1 MSPTTNTGADL
12 SAREFSTSRLLPASA
27 GVVFQAFSNPKVLA
41 RWWGPKGFTN
51 TFETFEFKPGGTWR
65 FVMHGPDG
73 QDYANLSVFEEVS
86 PQRIVI
92 RHLETVHAF
101 TLVITLDAVNNGTRL
116 WWRQVFDTAEEAE
129 KVRPYVPRCNEEVLD
144 RLEAEV
150 AKISEK

>member
-1 MSPTTNTGADL
+1 MNTTD
-12 SAREFSTSRLLPASA
+12 REFATARFIPVTPEL
-27 GVVFQAFSNPKVLA
+27 VFKAFSDAAVLA
-41 RWWGPKGFTN
+41 KWWGPKGFSN

-73 QDYANLSVFEEVS
+73 KDYANLSVFEEVN

-101 TLVITLDAVNNGTRL
+101 TLTITLEPADGGTRL
-116 WWRQVFDTAEEAE
+116 TWRQVFDSVEEAE

-144 RLEAEV
+144 RLEAEA
-150 AKISEK
+150 AKMAGGDRNQ